1 MSLSGNDNIAPVT
14 FDEFRAIVDKNAKR
28 YISTIPE
35 VVSDIAAE
43 LGVPADS
50 PAMNIL
56 RKKLNVMRSLDTSEL
71 MRSYDALPSDRKS
84 RGKRRSVTAS
94 PRPYG
99 SGRYTPVPHSFDE
112 FRAIVDKNAKRYSST
127 IPEVVSDIAAE
138 LGVPA
143 DSPAIARLRKKL
155 NVMRSLDADEL
166 IPIYDALP
174 SGCKTVDL
182 PSPTNTY
189 SSAARLDTASSSCTE
204 RVGSFDWFRAI
215 VDKNAKSY
223 FSPIPE
229 VVRAIAAELGLPT
242 DSPAMNK
249 LAKKLKGNRN
259 LDADVL
265 MPIYEVCLEDFLSDY
280 KSTIYSPTGG
290 DYSANSSASWQNAT
304 SSSHSG
310 GAGRNASVSRSDAEA
325 FRLLGWVEVKL

>member
-14 FDEFRAIVDKNAKR
+14 
-28 YISTIPE
+28 
-35 VVSDIAAE
+35 
-43 LGVPADS
+43 
-50 PAMNIL
+50 
-56 RKKLNVMRSLDTSEL
+56 
-71 MRSYDALPSDRKS
+71 
-84 RGKRRSVTAS
+84 
-94 PRPYG
+94 
-99 SGRYTPVPHSFDE
+99 FDE

-174 SGCKTVDL
+174 SGCKAVDL

-189 SSAARLDTASSSCTE
+189 SSAARLDTASSSCSE
-204 RVGSFDWFRAI
+204 RVGAFDWFRAI

-280 KSTIYSPTGG
+280 KSTTSPPRD